1 MTIKRS
7 LVLGSVLVLLCVLG
21 APPAID
27 AAMAAEG
34 GKTKCDLTF
43 SLSEWAAVVQ
53 RAHGTG
59 EITCDNGQHARVRI
73 TSKGGG
79 LTAGKFRI
87 EGRGE
92 FSEVNDVRDLYGT
105 YAQAQAN
112 AGAVKSAAGVVVT
125 KGDISLAL
133 AGKGEGWDVGV
144 SFGNFVL
151 THIK

>member
-7 LVLGSVLVLLCVLG
+7 LVLGSVLALLLMLG

-27 AAMAAEG
+27 AARAAQE

-59 EITCDNGQHARVRI
+59 EITCDNGQHARVRL

-87 EGRGE
+87 EGKGE
-92 FSEVNDVRDLYGT
+92 FTPVRSINELYGS
-105 YAQAQAN
+105 YAAAEAH
-112 AGAVKSAAGVVVT
+112 AGAVKSGETTVLT
-125 KGDISLAL
+125 KGEVSLAI
-133 AGKGEGWDVGV
+133 AGKGEGWNVGV
-144 SFGNFVL
+144 SFGKFTISKL
-151 THIK
+151 K

>member
-7 LVLGSVLVLLCVLG
+7 LVLGSVLALLLMLG
-21 APPAID
+21 APPATE
-27 AAMAAEG
+27 AAKE

-59 EITCDNGQHARVRI
+59 EITCDNGQHASVRL

-87 EGRGE
+87 EGKGE
-92 FSEVNDVRDLYGT
+92 FTPVRSINDLYGS
-105 YAQAQAN
+105 YAAAEAN
-112 AGAVKSAAGVVVT
+112 AGAHKTGETTVLT
-125 KGDISLAL
+125 KGKVSLAI
-133 AGKGEGWDVGV
+133 AGKGEGWNVGV
-144 SFGNFVL
+144 SFGKFTISKV
-151 THIK
+151 K